1 MQLQGGVTQGP
12 LKHTPLW
19 QSVPAAHA
27 LPSTHRWQLLDPP
40 QSVSVSFWFF
50 TVSGQ
55 LGAWQVQGGARQLLF
70 TPQTPL

>member
-1 MQLQGGVTQGP
+1 LVPTP
-12 LKHTPLW
+12 HTLFA
-19 QSVPAAHA
+19 QSVPTAHFKRFA
-27 LPSTHRWQLLDPP
+27 QRMQLFDPP

-55 LGAWQVQGGARQLLF
+55 LGAWHVHGGAGQLLF